1 MIKRMLIFF
10 FGLTLLFIPNLFA
23 AGTVTITKEEI
34 IIRHWPTRV
43 ILTIAWTADSSDKS
57 VPQTVINA
65 TQYKINGQFLYSA
78 ETNPGSTA
86 PTDDYDIAINDED
99 VCDIAGTLLNNRDT
113 SNSEMVNFIN
123 ASASYPMVRG
133 NLTFVLTNNSVASA
147 TGSLIL
153 IFIENQKG

>member
-65 TQYKINGQFLYSA
+65 TQYKINGYFLYSA

-153 IFIENQKG
+153 IFIEN